1 MSPRGDSG
9 APRFWVN
16 LTLSRRS
23 VHWLAIV
30 GRTAM
35 PEQFPQ
41 LPPRSSRPRIAVPI
55 APPVLHPS
63 LIPFD
68 VMQAYE
74 REVAAERLDLPE
86 DEHINTADELG
97 VEDAAALPQTPADS
111 QTAIDALSQVPQF
124 RGLPHALLEA
134 LAEGAMQCE
143 VLEGEYLFIEGDAA
157 ESFYVVAEG
166 TLEILRRKDD
176 REVALRH
183 LSHGEAIGLFGLFSG
198 QQRAA
203 CARAI
208 GHAVVLQIPAAAL
221 QQVIEQDAALHD
233 RMVGFYQ
240 ERILEGFLGS
250 SRLFADVDAI
260 ARARMI
266 GRFVEKLFKPGETV
280 MHPGELCSL
289 IGVVTHGA
297 LVLEDRA
304 QRGQEAKQFEVT
316 QGQFIAVTS
325 AMSGHPGRLRIYAG
339 ETTSVVMLDHKEMTE
354 LLRDY
359 PALRNLPRVL
369 PAHARMLDRDV
380 FCGHTGVPGL

>member
-1 MSPRGDSG
+1 
-9 APRFWVN
+9 
-16 LTLSRRS
+16 
-23 VHWLAIV
+23 
-30 GRTAM
+30 M
-35 PEQFPQ
+35 PEQQTQ

-55 APPVLHPS
+55 PPPVLMPS

-74 REVAAERLDLPE
+74 KEVAHAEHMLAPE
-86 DEHINTADELG
+86 DDIINSADELG
-97 VEDAAALPQTPADS
+97 VEDVMSGQDSGVGFIAQSPADPE
-111 QTAIDALSQVPQF
+111 AAVEVLSQVAQF
-124 RGLPHALLEA
+124 KGLPRRSLEA
-134 LAEGAMQCE
+134 LAEGAMQCD
-143 VLEGEYLFIEGDAA
+143 VSEGEYLFVEGDAA

-208 GHAVVLQIPAAAL
+208 GHAVVLQVPAAAL

-250 SRLFADVDAI
+250 SRLFADVDSI

-266 GRFVEKLFKPGETV
+266 GKFVEKQYKPGETI
-280 MHPGELCSL
+280 MHPGELCNL

-297 LVLEDRA
+297 LVLEERA
-304 QRGQEAKQFEVT
+304 AAGQEARQFEVT

-325 AMSGHPGRLRIYAG
+325 AMSGHPCRLRVYAG
-339 ETTSVVMLDHKEMTE
+339 ETTSVVMLGHKEMTE

-369 PAHARMLDRDV
+369 PAHARLLDRDV

>member
-1 MSPRGDSG
+1 M
-9 APRFWVN
+9 
-16 LTLSRRS
+16 
-23 VHWLAIV
+23 
-30 GRTAM
+30 
-35 PEQFPQ
+35 
-41 LPPRSSRPRIAVPI
+41 LPPRSSRPRVAVPI
-55 APPVLHPS
+55 APPMLIPS

-74 REVAAERLDLPE
+74 KEVEHAARLDEPE
-86 DEHINTADELG
+86 DDIINSADDLG
-97 VEDAAALPQTPADS
+97 VEDVMSHENSGVGFVAESPADPETAIAALA
-111 QTAIDALSQVPQF
+111 QVTQF
-124 RGLPHALLEA
+124 KGLPRRSLEA
-134 LAEGAMQCE
+134 LAAGAMQCDIS
-143 VLEGEYLFIEGDAA
+143 EGEFLFLEGDAA
-157 ESFYVVAEG
+157 DSFYVVAEG
-166 TLEILRRKDD
+166 TLEILRRKEE

-183 LSHGEAIGLFGLFSG
+183 LSQGEAIGLFGLFSG

-208 GHAVVLQIPAAAL
+208 GHAVVLQIPATAL
-221 QQVIEQDAALHD
+221 QQVIESDPALHD

-250 SRLFADVDAI
+250 SRLFADVDSI

-266 GRFVEKLFKPGETV
+266 GKFVEKQYKPGATV
-280 MHPGELCSL
+280 MHPGELCNL

-304 QRGQEAKQFEVT
+304 KLGEEARQFEVT

-339 ETTSVVMLDHKEMTE
+339 ETTSVVMLGHKEMTE

-369 PAHARMLDRDV
+369 PAHARLLDRDV

>member
-1 MSPRGDSG
+1 
-9 APRFWVN
+9 
-16 LTLSRRS
+16 
-23 VHWLAIV
+23 
-30 GRTAM
+30 M
-35 PEQFPQ
+35 PIP
-41 LPPRSSRPRIAVPI
+41 
-55 APPVLHPS
+55 PPVLTPS

-74 REVAAERLDLPE
+74 KEHAAKAVAEE
-86 DEHINTADELG
+86 DVVNDADDLG
-97 VEDAAALPQTPADS
+97 VEDVGDEAVSQLNSGIGFVAESPAHPEV
-111 QTAIDALSQVPQF
+111 AIRALSMVQQF
-124 RGLPHALLEA
+124 KGLPRESLAA

-143 VLEGEYLFIEGDAA
+143 VSDHEFLFVEGDEATT
-157 ESFYVVAEG
+157 FYVVSEG

-183 LSHGEAIGLFGLFSG
+183 LSEGEAIGLFGLFSG

-208 GHAVVLQIPAAAL
+208 GHAVVLQIPATAL

-250 SRLFADVDAI
+250 SRLFADVDSI

-266 GRFVEKLFKPGETV
+266 GKFVERQFKPGETV
-280 MHPGELCSL
+280 MQPGELCNL

-304 QRGQEAKQFEVT
+304 AAGQEARQFEVT

-339 ETTSVVMLDHKEMTE
+339 ETTSVVMLGHKEMTD

-369 PAHARMLDRDV
+369 PTHARLLDRDV

>member
-1 MSPRGDSG
+1 MPD
-9 APRFWVN
+9 N
-16 LTLSRRS
+16 QTQS
-23 VHWLAIV
+23 V
-30 GRTAM
+30 
-35 PEQFPQ
+35 

-68 VMQAYE
+68 VLQAYE
-74 REVAAERLDLPE
+74 REVESTQRTADQDE
-86 DEHINTADELG
+86 DRVMGADELG
-97 VEDAAALPQTPADS
+97 VEDVHEGNTTGNSDIGYVAESPADPNV
-111 QTAIDALSQVPQF
+111 AIQALSQVTQF
-124 RGLPHALLEA
+124 KGLPHASLAA
-134 LAEGAMQCE
+134 LAEGAMQCDIS
-143 VLEGEYLFIEGDAA
+143 EGEYLFVEGDEAD
-157 ESFYVVAEG
+157 SFFVVAEG
-166 TLEILRRKDD
+166 TLEILRRKDG

-183 LSHGEAIGLFGLFSG
+183 LSDGEAIGLFGLFSG

-208 GHAVVLQIPAAAL
+208 GHAVVLRIPAGKL
-221 QQVIEQDAALHD
+221 QSVIEQDSRLHD

-250 SRLFADVDAI
+250 SRLFADVDSI

-266 GRFVEKLFKPGETV
+266 GKFVEKQFKPGATV
-280 MHPGELCSL
+280 MNPGELCNL

-304 QRGQEAKQFEVT
+304 KLGEEARQFEVT

-339 ETTSVVMLDHKEMTE
+339 ETTSVVMLGHKEMTE
-354 LLRDY
+354 LVRDY
-359 PALRNLPRVL
+359 PALKNLPRVL
-369 PAHARMLDRDV
+369 PAHARLLDRDV

>member
-1 MSPRGDSG
+1 M
-9 APRFWVN
+9 
-16 LTLSRRS
+16 LT
-23 VHWLAIV
+23 
-30 GRTAM
+30 
-35 PEQFPQ
+35 
-41 LPPRSSRPRIAVPI
+41 
-55 APPVLHPS
+55 PS

-68 VMQAYE
+68 VIQAYE
-74 REVAAERLDLPE
+74 KEVAHEEEWEAPDDER
-86 DEHINTADELG
+86 INSADELG
-97 VEDAAALPQTPADS
+97 VEDVVPDQNPRVSFVAQIAADPEVSVQ
-111 QTAIDALSQVPQF
+111 ALSQVGEF
-124 RGLPHALLEA
+124 KDLPRACLEA
-134 LAEGAMQCE
+134 LAKGAMQCD
-143 VLEGEYLFIEGDAA
+143 VSEGEYLFVEGDPAD
-157 ESFYVVAEG
+157 SFYVVTEG

-208 GHAVVLQIPAAAL
+208 GHAVVLQIPAVAL
-221 QQVIEQDAALHD
+221 QQVIEGDARLHD

-250 SRLFADVDAI
+250 SRVFSDVDSI

-266 GRFVEKLFKPGETV
+266 GKFVEKQYQPGATV
-280 MHPGELCSL
+280 MHPGELCNL

-325 AMSGHPGRLRIYAG
+325 AMSGHPSRLRIYAG
-339 ETTSVVMLDHKEMTE
+339 ETTSVVMLGHKEMTE

-369 PAHARMLDRDV
+369 PSHTRLLDRDV

>member
-1 MSPRGDSG
+1 MSADQISSLPQ
-9 APRFWVN
+9 
-16 LTLSRRS
+16 RS
-23 VHWLAIV
+23 N
-30 GRTAM
+30 
-35 PEQFPQ
+35 
-41 LPPRSSRPRIAVPI
+41 RPRVAVPVE
-55 APPVLHPS
+55 PPMLLPVEPRS
-63 LIPFD
+63 LIPVD
-68 VMQAYE
+68 VLEAYE
-74 REVAAERLDLPE
+74 REIE
-86 DEHINTADELG
+86 DADREDSEDRVMLADELG
-97 VEDAAALPQTPADS
+97 VEDVEEENSGVIACITESPADPEA
-111 QTAIDALSQVPQF
+111 AIEALSRVDQF
-124 RGLPHALLEA
+124 KGLPRASLEA

-143 VLEGEYLFIEGDAA
+143 VAEGEFLFVEGDAA
-157 ESFYVVAEG
+157 DSFFVVAEG
-166 TLEILRRKDD
+166 TLEVLRRKDD

-208 GHAVVLQIPAAAL
+208 GQAVVLQIPAEKL
-221 QQVIEQDAALHD
+221 QAVIEQDSALHD
-233 RMVGFYQ
+233 RMVCFYQ

-250 SRLFADVDAI
+250 SRLFADVDSI

-266 GRFVEKLFKPGETV
+266 GRFAEKQFKPGETV
-280 MHPGELCSL
+280 MNPGELFNL

-304 QRGQEAKQFEVT
+304 KLGQEARQFEVT

-339 ETTSVVMLDHKEMTE
+339 ETTTVVLLGHKEMTE
-354 LLRDY
+354 LVRDY

-369 PAHARMLDRDV
+369 PAHARLLDRDV

>member
-1 MSPRGDSG
+1 M
-9 APRFWVN
+9 
-16 LTLSRRS
+16 
-23 VHWLAIV
+23 
-30 GRTAM
+30 
-35 PEQFPQ
+35 
-41 LPPRSSRPRIAVPI
+41 PI
-55 APPVLHPS
+55 APPVLLPS

-68 VMQAYE
+68 VLQAYE
-74 REVAAERLDLPE
+74 REVESTDRRELELD
-86 DEHINTADELG
+86 DDRVRGADELG
-97 VEDAAALPQTPADS
+97 VEDVDETDNTGNSGVGFIAESPADPAVAIEALAQVDQFKGLPQRS
-111 QTAIDALSQVPQF
+111 
-124 RGLPHALLEA
+124 LEA
-134 LAEGAMQCE
+134 LAEGAMQCD
-143 VLEGEYLFIEGDAA
+143 VCEGEYLFVEGDAA
-157 ESFYVVAEG
+157 DSFFVVAEG
-166 TLEILRRKDD
+166 TLEILRRKDS

-208 GHAVVLQIPAAAL
+208 GPAVVLQIPAARL
-221 QQVIEQDAALHD
+221 QAVIEQDAALHD

-240 ERILEGFLGS
+240 ERLLEGFLGS
-250 SRLFADVDAI
+250 SRLFAEVDSI

-266 GRFVEKLFKPGETV
+266 GRFVEKHYKPGETV
-280 MHPGELCSL
+280 MNPGELCSL

-304 QRGQEAKQFEVT
+304 KLGSEARQFEVT

-339 ETTSVVMLDHKEMTE
+339 ETTSVVMLGHKEMTE
-354 LLRDY
+354 LVRDY
-359 PALRNLPRVL
+359 PALKNLPRVL

>member
-1 MSPRGDSG
+1 
-9 APRFWVN
+9 
-16 LTLSRRS
+16 
-23 VHWLAIV
+23 
-30 GRTAM
+30 M
-35 PEQFPQ
+35 PANQSTV

-68 VMQAYE
+68 VLQAYE
-74 REVAAERLDLPE
+74 REATEREELD
-86 DEHINTADELG
+86 DDRVMAADELG
-97 VEDAAALPQTPADS
+97 VEDVSETSNTGNSGVGFIAESPADPEV
-111 QTAIDALSQVPQF
+111 AIEALFAVEQF
-124 RGLPHALLEA
+124 RGLPQPSLEA

-143 VLEGEYLFIEGDAA
+143 ISEGEYLFVEGDAA
-157 ESFYVVAEG
+157 DSFFVVAEG
-166 TLEILRRKDD
+166 TLEILRRKDG

-208 GHAVVLQIPAAAL
+208 GHAVVLQIPAAKL
-221 QQVIEQDAALHD
+221 QAAIEQDPALHD

-250 SRLFADVDAI
+250 SRLFADVDSI

-266 GRFVEKLFKPGETV
+266 GKFVEKQYKPGATV
-280 MHPGELCSL
+280 MHPGELCNL

-304 QRGQEAKQFEVT
+304 KLGEEARHYEVT

-339 ETTSVVMLDHKEMTE
+339 ETTSVVMLGHKEMTE
-354 LLRDY
+354 LVRDY

-369 PAHARMLDRDV
+369 PAHARLLDRDV

>member
-1 MSPRGDSG
+1 
-9 APRFWVN
+9 
-16 LTLSRRS
+16 
-23 VHWLAIV
+23 
-30 GRTAM
+30 M
-35 PEQFPQ
+35 PEQQTQ

-55 APPVLHPS
+55 APPVLTPS

-74 REVAAERLDLPE
+74 KEVSHTKAVAEE
-86 DEHINTADELG
+86 DVINNADDLG
-97 VEDAAALPQTPADS
+97 VEDVEDAPSQQNSAVGFVAESPANREE
-111 QTAIDALSQVPQF
+111 AIEALSQVTQF
-124 RGLPHALLEA
+124 KGLPRKSLEA

-143 VLEGEYLFIEGDAA
+143 VSDSEYLFVEGDEAD
-157 ESFYVVAEG
+157 SFYVVSEG

-183 LSHGEAIGLFGLFSG
+183 LSNGEAIGLFGLFSG

-208 GHAVVLQIPAAAL
+208 GHAVVLQIPATAL
-221 QQVIEQDAALHD
+221 QMVIEQDAALHD

-250 SRLFADVDAI
+250 SRLFADVDSI

-266 GRFVEKLFKPGETV
+266 GKFVEKQYKPGETV
-280 MHPGELCSL
+280 MHPGELCNL

-304 QRGQEAKQFEVT
+304 QLGQEARQFEVT

-339 ETTSVVMLDHKEMTE
+339 ETTTVVMLGHKEMTE
-354 LLRDY
+354 LVRDY

-369 PAHARMLDRDV
+369 PAHARLLDRDV